1 MLSASKGKDRYRID
15 YTQDGA
21 TAIKT
26 FEDVK
31 VGILETSFD
40 SRGDVLDQRLLKK
53 EVGIEEAA
61 KSFLIG
67 IGGEVRVTEYSDVK
81 SAKACP
87 KCGSTDVERDLE
99 ALGDKGTPIVPRY
112 ICKSCR
118 ARSYR
123 LTDKYLERLVYSNKD
138 MFSKEELD
146 SLERDS
152 SAFMKELKGY
162 IIRIF
167 ASKKIV
173 EIK

>member
-1 MLSASKGKDRYRID
+1 MLSASKGKDKYRID

-21 TAIKT
+21 AAIKT

-31 VGILETSFD
+31 AGILETSFD
-40 SRGDVLDQRLLKK
+40 SRGDVLDQRLIKK
-53 EVGIEEAA
+53 EIGIEEAA
-61 KSFLIG
+61 KSFLTG
-67 IGGEVRVTEYSDVK
+67 IEGEVRVKEYSDVK
-81 SAKACP
+81 IAKACP
-87 KCGSTDVERDLE
+87 KCGSADIERDLE
-99 ALGDKGTPIVPRY
+99 ALGDKGAPIVPRY
-112 ICKSCR
+112 MCKSCGTL
-118 ARSYR
+118 SYR

-146 SLERDS
+146 SLDRDS
-152 SAFMKELKGY
+152 SAFMNELKGY